1 MPLELQL
8 NRRKMTQRQKSG
20 DRKVAGGK
28 LRQESYGRKE
38 ATERSE
44 PDSEVAEA
52 TEVTIG
58 ARPFDVAWL
67 CSGKTFT
74 YYITVTAADFQGLFN
89 LSQGFRR
96 NGKEQFIVFAG
107 SEGQFERIPVVKLR
121 NGEEFF
127 GKRQGGTFDKCGET
141 RGPEYVTEVGG
152 DAVGDVHHRVHSG
165 DAGQRQ
171 SGLDS
176 GNRSTMLP
184 D

>member
-1 MPLELQL
+1 MIFSEKAVQIAGRDASRAATEPTRNDATAEKW
-8 NRRKMTQRQKSG
+8 REESCG
-20 DRKVAGGK
+20 RKVAGGK
-28 LRQESYGRKE
+28 LREESYGRKE

-74 YYITVTAADFQGLFN
+74 YYITMTAADFQGLFN

-107 SEGQFERIPVVKLR
+107 SEGQRSSLEKGREAHSTSAERL
-121 NGEEFF
+121 E
-127 GKRQGGTFDKCGET
+127 
-141 RGPEYVTEVGG
+141 
-152 DAVGDVHHRVHSG
+152 ALS
-165 DAGQRQ
+165 
-171 SGLDS
+171 
-176 GNRSTMLP
+176 M
-184 D
+184 